1 MKLLLTKVFDRDYHR
16 LSKSIQEQ
24 CDKQFITLLKN
35 PRHPSLRTSQ
45 IQGFGNIWE
54 GRISKDY
61 RFTFQIARDI
71 YLIRRV
77 SKHDEILK
85 KP

>member
-1 MKLLLTKVFDRDYHR
+1 MRLLLTKFFDRDYKR
-16 LSKSIQEQ
+16 LPRIIQKQ
-24 CDKQFITLLKN
+24 CDRQLLTLLKN
-35 PRHPSLRTSQ
+35 PRHPSLRTSKV
-45 IQGFGNIWE
+45 QGFKDIWE
-54 GRISKDY
+54 GRITKEY

-77 SKHDEILK
+77 GKHNHILK